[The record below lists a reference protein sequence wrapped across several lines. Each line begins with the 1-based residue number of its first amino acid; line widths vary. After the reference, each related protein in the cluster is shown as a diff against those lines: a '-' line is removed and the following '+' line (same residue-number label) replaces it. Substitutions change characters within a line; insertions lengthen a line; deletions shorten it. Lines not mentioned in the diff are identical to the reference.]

1 MAKADRNPEKSY
13 KWYQYDKYDQ
23 PPFKVTGSMETGRV
37 EVSTGEKEYQQ
48 LPPKYFHNKGTAKHY
63 LDNQVAKGTLWRLN
77 PTYDKEKGRGKWVVD
92 GKRVNPRSMYIA
104 ETFKN
109 LTWPLGGNKRWK

>member
-1 MAKADRNPEKSY
+1 MAKAERNPDKSY
-13 KWYQYDKYDQ
+13 KWYQDDKYDQ
-23 PPFKVTGSMETGRV
+23 PPFKVTGSMETGRTN
-37 EVSTGEKEYQQ
+37 VSTGEKELQQ

-77 PTYDKEKGRGKWVVD
+77 PQRGKWKID

-109 LTWPLGGNKRWK
+109 QTWPLGANKERIKR